1 VAALCAAL
9 SATVALAGCADPASG
24 SVPALTTRA
33 ADLPQSAAAGVNFV
47 FVRRDGTVSHIY
59 LMHIDAAG
67 KGSDLRRLTD
77 DPQTEGNPV
86 WSPDGRQIL
95 YTRDLDG
102 SGIYVIN
109 ADGAGQRRLSPVPGM
124 DTTPDWSPDGTKIVY
139 TRLLS
144 PPVPGGPPPLTE
156 IRVMNADG
164 TGDHLILGPTRFS
177 IEPRWS
183 VRNQIVFASLMH
195 GSQLEI
201 YRMNANGTGLVQLTF
216 TGINS
221 DPRWSPDGTMI
232 CFGSD
237 RQGGGYVNLFLMDA
251 DGHHVVQLTR
261 FAPPAEAGD
270 SDWSPDGTKIAFEW
284 DINGSRQSDPAAFA
298 QIWTINTDGTDP
310 VSTGIQASAVGAS
323 PRWRPSAG

>member
-1 VAALCAAL
+1 MTRVIKVAALCAAL
-9 SATVALAGCADPASG
+9 SATVALAGCADSVGG
-24 SVPALTTRA
+24 SIPALTTRA

-109 ADGAGQRRLSPVPGM
+109 ADGTGQRRLSPVPGM
-124 DTTPDWSPDGTKIVY
+124 DTTP
-139 TRLLS
+139 
-144 PPVPGGPPPLTE
+144 
-156 IRVMNADG
+156 
-164 TGDHLILGPTRFS
+164 
-177 IEPRWS
+177 
-183 VRNQIVFASLMH
+183 
-195 GSQLEI
+195 
-201 YRMNANGTGLVQLTF
+201 
-216 TGINS
+216 
-221 DPRWSPDGTMI
+221 
-232 CFGSD
+232 
-237 RQGGGYVNLFLMDA
+237 
-251 DGHHVVQLTR
+251 
-261 FAPPAEAGD
+261 
-270 SDWSPDGTKIAFEW
+270 DWSPDGTKIAFEW